1 MQELKK
7 KHPNG
12 FKENSFD
19 DNPLDVQKYDD
30 PEQFYEDN
38 EDYFENY
45 EEAEDFYDINK
56 SLQNQI

>member
-1 MQELKK
+1 MPELKK

-12 FKENSFD
+12 FKENSLD

-56 SLQNQI
+56 S